1 MENSIFEKKEPY
13 FAVENLEKGSRGRWN
28 TLFRGSGGK
37 IQRFW
42 YDLPY
47 FAEDFEKYVNRDPR
61 FKVTPLYIIRFT

>member
-13 FAVENLEKGSRGRWN
+13 FAVKNLEKGSRGRWN

-47 FAEDFEKYVNRDPR
+47 FAEDFEK
-61 FKVTPLYIIRFT
+61 